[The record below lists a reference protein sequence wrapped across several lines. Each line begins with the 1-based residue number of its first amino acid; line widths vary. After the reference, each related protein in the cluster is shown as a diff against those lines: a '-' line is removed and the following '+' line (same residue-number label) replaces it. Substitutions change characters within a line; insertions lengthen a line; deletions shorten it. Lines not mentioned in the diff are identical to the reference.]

1 MPPSALIFDVDG
13 TMIETAE
20 LHRSAFNSAFADV
33 GLDWRWTAAAY
44 THVAHLGTDR
54 DKLDCYADTYGVNDQ
69 RTKKQIG
76 LLDKVLAQK
85 TLTYARMIENGI
97 ARLRPGVAR
106 LVQEARNARV
116 PLALA
121 STCQREEFEP
131 LLQNHLG
138 LDMAKLFDT
147 IITIDDLIEPNA
159 TDAYWAAISGLG
171 IDPNHAVAFDDSGQG
186 TQAASGIGLNVIGV
200 PGIYTSADDFEGAF
214 LVISDLG
221 HPAAPFQVIK
231 GDAENYNFVSLD
243 ALDYWIAKEKRMAA

>member
-44 THVAHLGTDR
+44 THVA
-54 DKLDCYADTYGVNDQ
+54 
-69 RTKKQIG
+69 TKKQIG